1 MADEITREIE
11 ITAALSSDY
20 QAAFT
25 AASSIARSTASEL
38 SALTKR
44 GADLARMTEIAGKAA
59 EASAANDAAAV
70 EKLQAQY
77 TKLADKIGL
86 ADRSAE
92 GLRAEI
98 KRVNETKAGLEA
110 LNKSAAKSAEIGRVA
125 REIQKYTAAT
135 QKIKDPL
142 AIAHLDKLKTRFREL
157 GGVIP
162 DGKKSK
168 EFFNSLKTGLATVP
182 GPASGIARTLDA
194 SKGKLASF
202 GAKAALL
209 AGSVAAIKTAFK
221 GAIASTAGKAAL
233 IIGGIAAIGAA
244 AVKTTKAMWGLG
256 RETIEVADQI
266 AKTSRQLGIASDSY
280 QELAY
285 AVGLGGAS
293 EKDFDNALQQLNRQ
307 MESARSGNSKA
318 AKAFEALGVS
328 MKDVKSLNTE
338 EMFIRLSDALSDVD
352 DVAAKTKTT
361 MTLFGDGGQKVAT
374 AIAGGSRELQRL
386 RDEAKKSGYVMS
398 SDALKEAEE
407 ANDNFTRSQ
416 MELRGAV
423 RRLGVEA
430 MPVINDALKDF
441 IKIIRENRDVIAGV
455 ARLIGTV
462 FSANMTVFLGTI
474 KAVHVAFRSFIEGLR
489 FWQGKFADFVGWVVD
504 TAKELPGK
512 IGAALKRGWNAVVAW
527 FSDVKV
533 SVSAWISDL
542 VDSIGDAIME
552 KVAWIKESLKD
563 APIIGD
569 LFEETE
575 SAQALSKNGNVQ
587 ITVNTNVDARG
598 AEPGAGAE
606 ISRAVRSVAPG
617 AGESVAAAMSN
628 YARLSYSGG

>member
-20 QAAFT
+20 QAAFS

-77 TKLADKIGL
+77 ARLADKIGL

-92 GLRAEI
+92 GLQAEI
-98 KRVNETKAGLEA
+98 KRVSETRAGVEA
-110 LNKSAAKSAEIGRVA
+110 LNKSASKSAEIGRVA

-135 QKIKDPL
+135 QKIKDPVTL
-142 AIAHLDKLKTRFREL
+142 AHLDKLKKQFKDL
-157 GGVIP
+157 GGAIP
-162 DGKKSK
+162 DGRKSAG
-168 EFFNSLKTGLATVP
+168 FFSTLKTGLSGIP
-182 GPASGIARTLDA
+182 GPMSGIARTID
-194 SKGKLASF
+194 
-202 GAKAALL
+202 
-209 AGSVAAIKTAFK
+209 AFK
-221 GAIASTAGKAAL
+221 DALSTTGGKAAL
-233 IIGGIAAIGAA
+233 VVGGITTIGAA
-244 AVKTTKAMWGLG
+244 AVKATRAVWDLG
-256 RETIEVADQI
+256 RETIEAADQI

-293 EKDFDNALQQLNRQ
+293 EKDFDNALRQLNRQ
-307 MESARSGNSKA
+307 MEAAQSGNSKA
-318 AKAFEALGVS
+318 VKAFESLGVS
-328 MKDVKSLNTE
+328 MSEVKSLNAE
-338 EMFIRLSDALSDVD
+338 EMFVRLSDALSEVD

-374 AIAGGSRELQRL
+374 AIAGGADELQRM
-386 RDEAKKSGYVMS
+386 RNEARRSGYVMNS
-398 SDALKEAEE
+398 AALKRAEE
-407 ANDNFTRSQ
+407 AADNFTRSQ
-416 MELRGAV
+416 LELRGAM

-430 MPVINDALKDF
+430 MPVINSALEDF
-441 IKIIRENRDVIAGV
+441 IQIIRENQDVIAD
-455 ARLIGTV
+455 AAHLAGTV
-462 FSANMTVFLGTI
+462 FSGSMTVLAGAV
-474 KAVHVAFRSFIEGLR
+474 KAVHVAVRSFTEGLR
-489 FWQGKFADFVGWVVD
+489 FWQGKSAEFIGWVVD
-504 TAKELPGK
+504 TATELPGK
-512 IGAALKRGWNAVVAW
+512 IGSALKRGWNAVVEW
-527 FSDVKV
+527 FGSAKA

-552 KVAWIKESLKD
+552 KVAWITESLKNV
-563 APIIGD
+563 PVIGD
-569 LFEETE
+569 LIGETD
-575 SAQALSKNGNVQ
+575 SAQALSKGGNVQ